1 MQLRKKPEKN
11 PGLQRGLN
19 PWPRDTGAMLYQL
32 SYEAFWVRDIWHKYH
47 LRYFKIVSNFTRLT
61 VREITYNNFE
71 ISLVVFMW
79 NITTNH
85 ALLYRYWW
93 NTRIFPFTKKSSSR
107 AYLHLSRVRILVSP
121 WLLTWLANYK
131 RAFRSGARLVQISLR
146 YKIFLFFI
154 KVLTFWNR
162 KYKYYCLY
170 FSFITLYPSFITFC
184 DRHFAIGDHCNCI
197 FLLFR
202 KWI

>member
-11 PGLQRGLN
+11 SGLQRGLN

-47 LRYFKIVSNFTRLT
+47 LRYFKIVSNFIITYI
-61 VREITYNNFE
+61 ITYNNFE
-71 ISLVVFMW
+71 ISLVVFMP

-93 NTRIFPFTKKSSSR
+93 NTRIFPFTKKS
-107 AYLHLSRVRILVSP
+107 YLHRARIFIFN
-121 WLLTWLANYK
+121 LANYK
-131 RAFRSGARLVQISLR
+131 RASRSGARSVQISLC
-146 YKIFLFFI
+146 YIIFLFFI
-154 KVLTFWNR
+154 KVLNFWNR

-170 FSFITLYPSFITFC
+170 FSFIILYPSFITFLWQAIC
-184 DRHFAIGDHCNCI
+184 DRWP
-197 FLLFR
+197 L
-202 KWI
+202 